1 MEYSLGVH
9 QNWPNWQTLTQTDR
23 TPIFSVGFVSYSCTA
38 SLDGNSVIDR
48 CGIYLLDDANTQKL
62 QKLNYRVHDFREVYV
77 RGELDKVI

>member
-1 MEYSLGVH
+1 MEYSQGVH
-9 QNWPNWQTLTQTDR
+9 RNWPNRQTITHQ
-23 TPIFSVGFVSYSCTA
+23 TPIFSVGFVSYT
-38 SLDGNSVIDR
+38 SLDGNSIIDR